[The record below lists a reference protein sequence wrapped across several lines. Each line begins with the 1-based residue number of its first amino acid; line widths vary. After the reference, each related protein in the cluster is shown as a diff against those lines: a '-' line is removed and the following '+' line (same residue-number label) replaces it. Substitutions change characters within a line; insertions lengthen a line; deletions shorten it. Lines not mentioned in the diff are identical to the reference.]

1 MAKDRKKVIIQAATK
16 SFSLFGY
23 KATTMDQVAKIA
35 KVGKA
40 TIYNF
45 FATKEE
51 LFQEIINDLA
61 REMKQV
67 ATEEIDHEQP
77 FTVNLHR
84 AMLRILD
91 YRETHTLVIKL
102 FQEVKEFGTPACIDA
117 LSRLEEE
124 ILSFIEREVV
134 YALDK
139 GQLKTC
145 DPKITA
151 FLILNMYISLAHT
164 WGLKNKSIPKEDI
177 ANLLNL
183 YLMEGIAN

>member
-1 MAKDRKKVIIQAATK
+1 MAKDKKKVIIQAATK

-40 TIYNF
+40 TIYTF

-61 REMKQV
+61 REMQQV
-67 ATEEIDHEQP
+67 ATEEINHEQP

-84 AMLRILD
+84 SMLRILD

-102 FQEVKEFGTPACIDA
+102 FQEVKEFGTPACFDA
-117 LSRLEEE
+117 IARLEEE

-139 GQLKTC
+139 GQLKPC

-151 FLILNMYISLAHT
+151 FLILKMYISLAHT
-164 WGLKNKSIPKEDI
+164 WGLKNKKIPKEEI